1 MPINNMNPEGLVKE
15 IKIKNKNQAYKRR
28 WKEPLF
34 LDNNK
39 PQVSLENGL
48 FLMPKYSTEETLNEK
63 DDLESQIQNL
73 VQGENDRFLLILGE
87 PGGGKSTLVAYI
99 LNIYEDTKGRKP
111 IVYPCAAMQQVR
123 WSPTNYNLFEDIM
136 RELRVPEY
144 KMLSNH
150 VLILDGF
157 DEVEVDGSRE
167 DLLRHLYICWEN
179 AAEDYGLKN
188 FSLIITSRRNY
199 LGESSYIEVP
209 YIILSRFDKDQIIE
223 FCNKYF
229 ERNGGK
235 TVSKHTIEK
244 MQEMETV
251 FGIPILLYMTIAL
264 EIDVG
269 EDESESD
276 VYDKIF
282 TLDARERGIYDR
294 CRDQM
299 GHPLTVKIKGQIHEV
314 SKRMAYWMFEHR
326 PEQLMIDWE
335 SYRKILD
342 EVGVNSSAMLGQY
355 IHQIHHTEGN
365 TEGNGLVFIHKTI
378 YEYFL
383 ARAIVD
389 TVKNQFTDPIYPF
402 KKEMTEQLTKLLNIR
417 EIPMQTLIYLERMIE
432 KCVGSMRCE
441 KKQECEEYWI
451 NYFESLLENG
461 MQYPLQEKSCCNL
474 KVIDKE
480 ITAFLNY
487 LAVVKIILLKIS
499 GKCPVRLVRGEK
511 AMELLSGYIK
521 RSGERMEDLSNLK
534 LPYISLR
541 RANLNY
547 VDFSYSNLKGADFF
561 YASLNY
567 TNFTRADVSYCNMH
581 GADCIH
587 ARMDYADLSYS
598 DLRELNLYGA
608 QMEGTNL
615 RESSLAG
622 ANLEGTD
629 VKEAL

>member
-1 MPINNMNPEGLVKE
+1 MPINNINPEELVKATG
-15 IKIKNKNQAYKRR
+15 IINRNQAYKRR

-34 LDNNK
+34 LDSDK
-39 PQVSLENGL
+39 PQVSLKNGL
-48 FLMPKYSTEETLNEK
+48 FLMPRYSKNEELDERN
-63 DDLESQIQNL
+63 DLENQIQSL
-73 VQGENDRFLLILGE
+73 IYEKNDRFLLILGE

-99 LNIYEDTKGRKP
+99 LNTYEDTEGRKP
-111 IVYPCAAMQQVR
+111 IVYPCAAMQKVT

-136 RELRVPEY
+136 RELGLLEY
-144 KMLSNH
+144 KRLSNH
-150 VLILDGF
+150 VLILDGI

-167 DLLRHLYICWEN
+167 DLLRHLYICWED

-209 YIILSRFDKDQIIE
+209 YIVLGRFDKDQIIE

-294 CRDQM
+294 CWDQM
-299 GHPLTVKIKGQIHEV
+299 GHPLTAKIKGQIHEV
-314 SKRMAYWMFEHR
+314 SERMAYWILEHR
-326 PEQLMIDWE
+326 PEQLIIDWE

-417 EIPMQTLIYLERMIE
+417 ELPVQTLIYLERMIE
-432 KCVGSMRCE
+432 KCVDSMRGE

-487 LAVVKIILLKIS
+487 LAVVKIILLKVS

-521 RSGERMEDLSNLK
+521 KSGERMRDLSNLN
-534 LPYISLR
+534 LPYINLR
-541 RANLNY
+541 HANLNY
-547 VDFSYSNLKGADFF
+547 VDFSYSNLKGADLF
-561 YASLNY
+561 YTSLNY

-581 GADCIH
+581 GVDGIH
-587 ARMDYADLSYS
+587 ARMCYADLSHS
-598 DLRELNLYGA
+598 DLSALNFYGA
-608 QMEGTNL
+608 QMEGVNL
-615 RESSLAG
+615 RETSLKG
-622 ANLEGTD
+622 AKLEGTD

>member
-1 MPINNMNPEGLVKE
+1 MPINNINPEELVKATG
-15 IKIKNKNQAYKRR
+15 IINRNQAYKRR

-34 LDNNK
+34 LDSDK
-39 PQVSLENGL
+39 PQVSLKNGL
-48 FLMPKYSTEETLNEK
+48 FLMPRYSKNEELDERN
-63 DDLESQIQNL
+63 DLENQIQSL
-73 VQGENDRFLLILGE
+73 IYEKNDRFLLILGE

-99 LNIYEDTKGRKP
+99 LNTYEDTEGRKP
-111 IVYPCAAMQQVR
+111 IVYPCAAMQKVT

-136 RELRVPEY
+136 RELGLLEY
-144 KMLSNH
+144 KRLSNH
-150 VLILDGF
+150 VLILDGI

-167 DLLRHLYICWEN
+167 DLLRHLYICWED
-179 AAEDYGLKN
+179 ASEDYGLKN

-199 LGESSYIEVP
+199 LGELSRIEVP
-209 YIILSRFDKDQIIE
+209 YIVLSRFDKDQIIE

-294 CRDQM
+294 CWDQM
-299 GHPLTVKIKGQIHEV
+299 GHPLTAKIKGQIHEV
-314 SKRMAYWMFEHR
+314 SKRMAYWILEHR
-326 PEQLMIDWE
+326 PEQLIIDWE

-417 EIPMQTLIYLERMIE
+417 ELPVQTLIYLERMIE
-432 KCVGSMRCE
+432 KCVDSMRGE

-461 MQYPLQEKSCCNL
+461 MQYPLQKKSCCNL

-487 LAVVKIILLKIS
+487 LAVIKIILLKVS

-521 RSGERMEDLSNLK
+521 KSGERMRDLSNLN
-534 LPYISLR
+534 LPYINLR
-541 RANLNY
+541 HANLNY
-547 VDFSYSNLKGADFF
+547 VDFSYSNLKGADLF
-561 YASLNY
+561 YTSLNY

-581 GADCIH
+581 GADGIH
-587 ARMDYADLSYS
+587 VRMCYADLSHS
-598 DLRELNLYGA
+598 DLRALNFYGA
-608 QMEGTNL
+608 QMEGVNL
-615 RESSLAG
+615 RETSLKG
-622 ANLEGTD
+622 AKLEGTD